1 MGGEQEGSTLL
12 RECLG
17 TDVSKV
23 LYSNFGAD
31 LSTFSEED
39 IKNNIARCCVTQQT
53 SQARATELHRLKQ
66 EPAQSIS
73 TFLATLKGSV
83 ISRQCGNC
91 HNICDFSEKTILT
104 LFLRGLSDTEL
115 QQDLLAEEDLSLD
128 KCLRIATARE
138 TAKRSQETFNTSS
151 QAVEGISAYK
161 QEQKKI
167 KIPPHCCRNC
177 GNKKHSDRSTCPAKE
192 TVCTC
197 GRTGHYKH
205 LCFSKGKPRAAKP

>member
-1 MGGEQEGSTLL
+1 M
-12 RECLG
+12 
-17 TDVSKV
+17 
-23 LYSNFGAD
+23 
-31 LSTFSEED
+31 
-39 IKNNIARCCVTQQT
+39 
-53 SQARATELHRLKQ
+53 
-66 EPAQSIS
+66 
-73 TFLATLKGSV
+73 KGSV

-91 HNICDFSEKTILT
+91 HNICDFTQKTILT

-205 LCFSKGKPRAAKP
+205 LC